1 MSSSKDYLE
10 IGKTPQV
17 VNNEKVFLSCN
28 ITKYNDYGFR

>member
-1 MSSSKDYLE
+1 MINPKDALE
-10 IGKTPQV
+10 IGKNPQL